1 MSGEEDQNIF
11 LVIREDIKNVS
22 IQVQDVDDKASD
34 SNASLVE
41 IENSIKAFPFD
52 SLAAQLNV
60 INTGVQTTNTS
71 ISQANAQLNTLQK
84 NVDDKLT
91 SLGTSVQGVSAKV
104 DAGVASLASQFTATN
119 TKIDGVGTK
128 VDSGVQTTSA
138 QLTAFQKDTNSKID
152 TLGTSVASISTQ
164 LTAFQNSTRAS
175 LDNITALL
183 NAIIKILKPLGLL

>member
-11 LVIREDIKNVS
+11 LVIRDDIKNVS

-34 SNASLVE
+34 SNASLIQ

-52 SLAAQLNV
+52 SLANQLSV

-71 ISQANAQLNTLQK
+71 INQANSQIATLQK

-91 SLGTSVQGVSAKV
+91 SLGTSLQGVSTKV
-104 DAGVASLASQFTATN
+104 DAGVASLSSQFTATN
-119 TKIDGVGTK
+119 NKIDNVGTK
-128 VDSGVQTTSA
+128 VDSGVQATST
-138 QLTAFQKDTNSKID
+138 QLTAFQKETNSKID
-152 TLGTSVASISTQ
+152 TLTTNVASISTQ
-164 LTAFQNSTRAS
+164 LTTFQNNTKAS

-183 NAIIKILKPLGLL
+183 NTIIKILKPLGLL